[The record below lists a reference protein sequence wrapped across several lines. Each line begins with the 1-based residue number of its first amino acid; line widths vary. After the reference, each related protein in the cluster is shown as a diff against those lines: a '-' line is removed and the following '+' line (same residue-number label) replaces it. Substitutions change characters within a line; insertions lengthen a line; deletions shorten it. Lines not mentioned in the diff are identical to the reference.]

1 MKTILSKVLSAR
13 LQETEII
20 QIIRSLSVPKFPKTG
35 VGLREI
41 LKLPKGHILY
51 FLKLF
56 YS

>member
-20 QIIRSLSVPKFPKTG
+20 QIISLSVPKFPNTG
-35 VGLREI
+35 VRLREI
-41 LKLPKGHILY
+41 IKLPKGHILY